1 MVSFKTG
8 FGRADITPPK
18 YHALAGFGNDTR
30 RICNNILDRPMLTCV
45 ALSDDAG
52 AVWLIYSSDT
62 LYVHEKMVEW
72 VRKAVQEQLDIP
84 GSNVLMV
91 ATHTH
96 AGPSVYAGEMNETGF
111 YPTYVAAAVKAAGE
125 ALADLAETTISV
137 GQKQIDRMVFVRHYV
152 LDDGTFIGMGA
163 GHPGR
168 TRFHTDISD
177 DQMQLIRFHRED
189 ARDILLVN
197 WQCHATFTSGEVRA
211 DMSADFIAP
220 LRNHLEG
227 LSGCKVIYLQGAAG
241 NLVSSS
247 RIEEEN
253 ILPRGDYVAYGR
265 ALAEHAFSLL
275 DSLESVQCGALL
287 GKQMCHKAK
296 VDHSDDPL
304 AEQASATYDAY
315 YALSDP
321 AERRQLIKES
331 PFNSVYHAMHVRGR
345 SRMPETLDMELN
357 ALCAG
362 DIAFATAPFEMFNS
376 NGRFVKE
383 NSPFKMTFMLAYC
396 NGFNSYLPDEKAFN
410 YDCYEV
416 NARRFPK
423 GAAEE
428 VADIDVDMLKK
439 LKEEQQHV

>member
-1 MVSFKTG
+1 MSILKTG

-18 YHALAGFGNDTR
+18 YHGLAGFGGDFR
-30 RICNNILDRPMLTCV
+30 RVCNNIIDRPLLTCV
-45 ALSDDAG
+45 ALVDGTGNKS
-52 AVWLIYSSDT
+52 LIYSSDT
-62 LYVHEKMVEW
+62 LYVHEEMVAL
-72 VRKAVQEQLDIP
+72 VREAVSEKFGVP
-84 GSNVLMV
+84 AENVLMV

-96 AGPSVYAGEMNETGF
+96 AGPSVFAGDDNRKSF
-111 YPTYVAAAVKAAGE
+111 YPTYISAAVQAAQDALE
-125 ALADLAETTISV
+125 DLADTQISV
-137 GQKQIDRMVFVRHYV
+137 GSKLVPNMCFVRHYV
-152 LDDGTFIGMGA
+152 LDDGTFIGMGF
-163 GHPGR
+163 GYPGR
-168 TRFHTDISD
+168 TRFHTDVSD
-177 DQMQLIRFHRED
+177 DQLQLIRFTREN

-197 WQCHATFTSGEVRA
+197 WQCHATSPSGEA
-211 DMSADFIAP
+211 QKDMCSAFVGP

-253 ILPRGDYVAYGR
+253 ILPRGDHIAYGR

-331 PFNSVYHAMHVRGR
+331 PFNTVYHAMHVRGR

-439 LKEEQQHV
+439 LKEKQQHV

>member
-1 MVSFKTG
+1 MSVLKTG

-18 YHALAGFGNDTR
+18 YHGLAGFGGDFR
-30 RICNNILDRPMLTCV
+30 RICNNIIDRPLLTCV
-45 ALSDDAG
+45 ALADDTG
-52 AVWLIYSSDT
+52 ALWLIYSSDT
-62 LYVHEKMVEW
+62 LYVHEKMVEL
-72 VRKAVQEQLDIP
+72 VRQAVHEKLDVP
-84 GSNVLMV
+84 EANVLMV

-96 AGPSVYAGEMNETGF
+96 AGPSVYAGDTNETEY

-125 ALADLAETTISV
+125 ALADLADSEISV
-137 GQKQIDRMVFVRHYV
+137 GSKDVPNMTFVRHYV
-152 LDDGTFIGMGA
+152 LDDGTFIGMGF

-177 DQMQLIRFHRED
+177 DQLQIIRFARQD

-197 WQCHATFTSGEVRA
+197 WQCHATSPSGENQKDLCTAFVG
-211 DMSADFIAP
+211 P

-241 NLVSSS
+241 NLVPSS

-253 ILPRGDYVAYGR
+253 IIPSGDYVAFGR
-265 ALAEHAFSLL
+265 KLAEEAFSLL
-275 DSLESVQCGALL
+275 PELESVSGGNLL
-287 GKQMCHKAK
+287 GKQLEHSAK
-296 VDHSDDPL
+296 IDHSDDPRAEL
-304 AEQASATYDAY
+304 AGQVYDAY
-315 YALSDP
+315 YKLTDP
-321 AERRQLIKES
+321 KERSQLIRENG
-331 PFNSVYHAMHVRGR
+331 FNSVYHAMHVRSR
-345 SRMPETLDMELN
+345 SKMPESLSMELN

-362 DIAFATAPFEMFNS
+362 DIAFATVPFEMFNS

-396 NGFNSYLPDEKAFN
+396 NGFHSYLPDEKAFH

-416 NARRFPK
+416 NARRYPK

-428 VADIDVDMLKK
+428 VANINVTMLKA
-439 LKEEQQHV
+439 LKEEQ